1 MLKTEDELSQ
11 IRLEIAVALVNEKK
25 QTELGR
31 ELVRGCAEDP
41 HVKRILKF
49 YGVAV

>member
-1 MLKTEDELSQ
+1 LVDSKLTQ
-11 IRLEIAVALVNEKK
+11 ARLEIAVDIASLPK
-25 QTELGR
+25 QTPLSKA
-31 ELVRGCAEDP
+31 LVRGCAEDP